1 MIILKK
7 WMRVAKIH
15 LKDTIITR
23 NSEQLQVEAQKRMDY
38 AIIKSNIAGDLTRSD
53 EYHNEIYY

>member
-1 MIILKK
+1 
-7 WMRVAKIH
+7 MRVAKIH

-23 NSEQLQVEAQKRMDY
+23 NSEQLQVEAKNRMDY